1 MRAVT
6 WTTVGSMLALLAIAG
21 CKGKS
26 DATAETAPPPVVLGP
41 ENFALVEQ
49 AELTNGPPI
58 SGSLMPELAA
68 QVRAE
73 VSGSVIEVVAD
84 QGMAVKKGTVL
95 ARIDE
100 TAYRDAWLSAR
111 ATVRTQENNLQVA
124 RRNAERTK
132 TLADAGA
139 VAERELEQAQY
150 TVTNAEGLLAD
161 ARARLATASKHHDKT
176 TVRAPFA
183 GVVSEAVV
191 SAGDVVQP
199 GGALFTVVDPRS
211 MRLEASV
218 PASELA
224 VVKVGTP
231 VEFSVSGYGDRTFTG
246 RISRVNPAVDPATRQ
261 VRIYV
266 ALPNAD
272 NTLVAGLF
280 AEGRVS
286 ADTRTALVAP
296 RSAVDVRGI
305 RPVVMRLKGGRVE
318 RVEVRTGLTEAASER
333 IEILQGLAAGDTLL
347 LGSAQ
352 GIAPGTVARIRSAA
366 ERTDSAAR
374 AAPAAAPQTPTTK

>member
-6 WTTVGSMLALLAIAG
+6 MGTVGSMLALLLVAG
-21 CKGKS
+21 CKGKA

-49 AELTNGPPI
+49 AELTDGPPI

-68 QVRAE
+68 QVRSE
-73 VSGSVIEVVAD
+73 VTGSVIEVVAD

-100 TAYRDAWLSAR
+100 TAYRDAYLSAR
-111 ATVRTQENNLQVA
+111 AMVRTQENNLQVA

-132 TLADAGA
+132 RLADAGA

-150 TVTNAEGLLAD
+150 TATNAEGLLAD
-161 ARARLATASKHHDKT
+161 ARARLATASKQLEKT

-231 VEFSVSGYGDRTFTG
+231 VEFSVSGYGDRKFTG

-266 ALPNAD
+266 ALPNAE

-286 ADTRTALVAP
+286 ADTRTAIVAP

-305 RPVVMRLKGGRVE
+305 RPVVMRLRGGRVE
-318 RVEVRTGLTEAASER
+318 RVEVRTGVTEAASER
-333 IEILQGLAAGDTLL
+333 IEILAGVAAGDTLL

-366 ERTDSAAR
+366 ERVDT
-374 AAPAAAPQTPTTK
+374 APAPKPDAPTTPTPK